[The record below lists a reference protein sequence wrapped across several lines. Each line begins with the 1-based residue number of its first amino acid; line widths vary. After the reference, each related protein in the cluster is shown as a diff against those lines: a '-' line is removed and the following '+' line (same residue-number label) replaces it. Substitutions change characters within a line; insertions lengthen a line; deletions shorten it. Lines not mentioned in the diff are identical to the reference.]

1 MKIIHII
8 TAATFMLASSVTTAA
23 TIWAPTNS
31 DTDFINFDAIPGFS
45 DGISTNGG
53 SLALFDDSDF
63 GGTAL
68 VIGAA
73 GGHVVFTD
81 NLNGTWKAE
90 VFDVGN
96 ASGGSI
102 TLSGNTNF
110 VLGMAWDGVYY
121 GDSNSMLVSSP
132 DTYAIIFDGITTDD
146 TGREVNISGNTL
158 AVDLAPI
165 PVPAAAWLF
174 GTGLL
179 GLVAVARR
187 RA

>member
-1 MKIIHII
+1 MKIIHIL

-23 TIWAPTNS
+23 TIWAPTNI
-31 DTDFINFDAIPGFS
+31 DTDFIQFDFAGNPDAGPG
-45 DGISTNGG
+45 IHTNGG
-53 SLALFDDSDF
+53 ILALFDDDTGF
-63 GGTAL
+63 GGPAL
-68 VIGAA
+68 VIGAD

-81 NLNGTWKAE
+81 NIDGSWNAE
-90 VFDVGN
+90 VFDVTN

-102 TLSGNTNF
+102 TLSSNTNF
-110 VLGMAWDGVYY
+110 ILGMEWDGVYY
-121 GDSNSMLVSSP
+121 GDSNSSLLSSP
-132 DTYAIIFDGITTDD
+132 DTYLIVFDGVVDGDI
-146 TGREVNISGNTL
+146 EISGNTL